1 MTYNPY
7 APIMMRTFSTLRG
20 TGNVFEDIAADF
32 PWLKPF
38 YFGKGKSRK
47 IKRWQRA
54 GVEAL
59 RYILANTPHEE
70 ASRAKPETK
79 SSDGGG

>member
-1 MTYNPY
+1 MLNDSLSSAEAGAVLGVTDD
-7 APIMMRTFSTLRG
+7 T
-20 TGNVFEDIAADF
+20 FEDIAADF